1 MIGCT
6 CKGQL
11 NLQFYWELFQGTV
24 KEAVPASLRVL
35 HRSLSPS
42 LGEVLFQH
50 QPWDNAI
57 GMTIPMTIGITILY
71 TTPYLM
77 EKYAYKAQYKLK
89 SVTEQFC

>member
-1 MIGCT
+1 MLGCT
-6 CKGQL
+6 GKGQL

-50 QPWDNAI
+50 QP
-57 GMTIPMTIGITILY
+57 
-71 TTPYLM
+71 
-77 EKYAYKAQYKLK
+77 
-89 SVTEQFC
+89 

>member
-1 MIGCT
+1 MLGCT

-24 KEAVPASLRVL
+24 KEAVTMSASLRVL

-50 QPWDNAI
+50 QPWDDAI
-57 GMTIPMTIGITILY
+57 GMVLEPMIKRKTF
-71 TTPYLM
+71 TTSVLTCW
-77 EKYAYKAQYKLK
+77 EKR
-89 SVTEQFC
+89 